1 MGRIGPAKTSFT
13 MKCIMKVLFITV
25 TNVISKVKQNDML
38 NNTQQHSMNVFFINA
53 TNVVIYPNG
62 NKV

>member
-1 MGRIGPAKTSFT
+1 
-13 MKCIMKVLFITV
+13 MKVLFITV

-38 NNTQQHSMNVFFINA
+38 NNTQQHSMNVFFITA

-62 NKV
+62 N